1 MFSPPAALGRG
12 FEEEEP
18 EEIDDTPDWLKGDDG
33 ENDDE
38 YSWENTA
45 NLEQYESEAYTRY
58 LTAERPEGLTPAWK
72 QHLGGDAAEGGA
84 DGAADADDD
93 EEEGSDEG

>member
-1 MFSPPAALGRG
+1 M
-12 FEEEEP
+12 P
-18 EEIDDTPDWLKGDDG
+18 EEADDTPDWLKGDDG

-58 LTAERPEGLTPAWK
+58 LTAERPAGLAPPWK
-72 QHLGGDAAEGGA
+72 QHLGGDAVEGGGKGKG
-84 DGAADADDD
+84 GA
-93 EEEGSDEG
+93 EEEEEEEEEDED